1 MTDTEQPQLTREL
14 LDQIHAQL
22 IRYGSCRSTH
32 EDEIVLTMENARK
45 NQEELNKVFG
55 RGWRIKDHYGRGAK
69 HPDDYN
75 LPINLWDSTD

>member
-1 MTDTEQPQLTREL
+1 MIPQAQPPLTQEL

-22 IRYGSCRSTH
+22 SRECTH
-32 EDEIVLTMENARK
+32 EEGIVCTMENARK

>member
-1 MTDTEQPQLTREL
+1 MTEISHKSE
-14 LDQIHAQL
+14 IH
-22 IRYGSCRSTH
+22 H
-32 EDEIVLTMENARK
+32 TMENARK
-45 NQEELNKVFG
+45 NQEELNKRFG

>member
-1 MTDTEQPQLTREL
+1 MTDTEQPQLTQEL
-14 LDQIHAQL
+14 LDQIHAKL

>member
-1 MTDTEQPQLTREL
+1 MTEISHESE
-14 LDQIHAQL
+14 IH
-22 IRYGSCRSTH
+22 H
-32 EDEIVLTMENARK
+32 TMENARK

-75 LPINLWDSTD
+75 LTINLWDSTD